1 MRNLKKILCLALVL
15 SMVLAVVS
23 GAAYTNYADDAELTV
38 VNEDY
43 LLAAQLLQDIGVVV
57 GVKDGSDTYYKPD
70 QLLTRAELARVLYV
84 LYSAVTDDEIY
95 NTGAIFA
102 DLPTTFT
109 DIDGHWAEGYIKYG
123 QSMGYLN
130 GKSAEIFDPDATVK
144 AQEMATALLLVIGY
158 KAADI
163 APNYPANVVKYGY
176 ATKGNLFTTGLSDA
190 YAAEET
196 GVHVVGVGA
205 FYAAAGVGIYVLDT
219 EKELALTREL
229 TREEAFYMM
238 YKAITKRSMVS
249 KFNAHHNADGEFY
262 YETQVNFLKANFGLD
277 FEQKTITDVVSGS
290 ANYNFK
296 GGYAAAGTV
305 VLHNNGKVT
314 DFGYTATQK
323 YFSAPV
329 GVGYTLSA
337 TDWDKNIGKEITG
350 TLTTWGGKTYLTGY
364 AFNYAATQTAV
375 TGPKG
380 SSVTVLKAKEVAID
394 NDGNIKIDGVS
405 YAPYYAEGYRWIV
418 NYSDGVALSAAQ
430 LAEVLES
437 KVASNDEIVLKVIG
451 KKLYG
456 VIEEENFFAE
466 VIADPDKDG
475 YIAIELVDGWDLVGI
490 KADFKKGDRV
500 FGFYNNKSKA
510 WELSKVEATVIDNV
524 AVKNGKYYIGTEN
537 GTEFF
542 LGATSD
548 LYTWS
553 ADEKVFIDGNYIV
566 GVNGQA
572 FVPNE
577 PAYWALYITDG
588 YCFDAVKT
596 DKVQKMDLF
605 VTAKSKVVNT
615 ADNKV
620 TYTFA
625 LNTKKDGTGTAY
637 TFVATGENASYEKIV
652 AGDTVIYFYDA
663 KTLAAIS
670 IKEFKTIEAK
680 TEKVLANE
688 ALSNI
693 DTVCATAAS
702 VIEALGLAAAETD
715 VEFRIVLPAKN
726 GGATKAPI
734 VGEASQKTEIESTI
748 GANVVIADYQF
759 VTLPSLS

>member
-57 GVKDGSDTYYKPD
+57 GIKDGSDTYYKPD

-84 LYSAVTDDEIY
+84 LYSAVTEDEIY

-109 DIDGHWAEGYIKYG
+109 DISGHWAEGYIKYG

-290 ANYNFK
+290 AKYNFK

-314 DFGYTATQK
+314 DFGYTSTQK
-323 YFSAPV
+323 YFTAAV

-350 TLTTWGGKTYLTGY
+350 TLTI
-364 AFNYAATQTAV
+364 
-375 TGPKG
+375 
-380 SSVTVLKAKEVAID
+380 SSVH
-394 NDGNIKIDGVS
+394 N
-405 YAPYYAEGYRWIV
+405 
-418 NYSDGVALSAAQ
+418 
-430 LAEVLES
+430 
-437 KVASNDEIVLKVIG
+437 
-451 KKLYG
+451 
-456 VIEEENFFAE
+456 
-466 VIADPDKDG
+466 
-475 YIAIELVDGWDLVGI
+475 
-490 KADFKKGDRV
+490 
-500 FGFYNNKSKA
+500 
-510 WELSKVEATVIDNV
+510 
-524 AVKNGKYYIGTEN
+524 
-537 GTEFF
+537 
-542 LGATSD
+542 
-548 LYTWS
+548 
-553 ADEKVFIDGNYIV
+553 
-566 GVNGQA
+566 
-572 FVPNE
+572 
-577 PAYWALYITDG
+577 
-588 YCFDAVKT
+588 
-596 DKVQKMDLF
+596 
-605 VTAKSKVVNT
+605 
-615 ADNKV
+615 
-620 TYTFA
+620 
-625 LNTKKDGTGTAY
+625 
-637 TFVATGENASYEKIV
+637 
-652 AGDTVIYFYDA
+652 
-663 KTLAAIS
+663 
-670 IKEFKTIEAK
+670 
-680 TEKVLANE
+680 
-688 ALSNI
+688 
-693 DTVCATAAS
+693 
-702 VIEALGLAAAETD
+702 
-715 VEFRIVLPAKN
+715 
-726 GGATKAPI
+726 
-734 VGEASQKTEIESTI
+734 
-748 GANVVIADYQF
+748 
-759 VTLPSLS
+759 